1 MKHVDLIKQHL
12 KMCKLSTGRNEDI
25 SGKSKASA
33 ENKADNFDFFSLPPD
48 EKCDICN
55 TAQYKSMYT

>member
-1 MKHVDLIKQHL
+1 
-12 KMCKLSTGRNEDI
+12 MCKLLTGRNEDI

-33 ENKADNFDFFSLPPD
+33 ENKADNFNFFSLPPD